1 MVFFPFFFLSWSRF
15 MAPIELQYAS
25 KESNASAIFVGVSQC
40 RLLKYILIPSLLH
53 LLYLHLRNFA
63 KDGPNPHKYI
73 IREFYWLLKIA
84 FRQASRKRLEGTPLS
99 S

>member
-1 MVFFPFFFLSWSRF
+1 
-15 MAPIELQYAS
+15 
-25 KESNASAIFVGVSQC
+25 
-40 RLLKYILIPSLLH
+40 LIPSLLH